1 MIKKNFIIA
10 LRSLMNNK
18 KYALINIFGLAI
30 GLTCFVLITIWVQDE
45 LSFDNFHEDADNVHI
60 VFRKQNK
67 KRIAATSKLLAPAIK
82 EEIPEVLEA
91 TCFMTLPESF
101 NPLFQYEE
109 KSFVEPIALAD
120 KEFFKVFTFPLLK
133 GDPLSAFAEP
143 NSVLITERISQK
155 YFGDGEAMGESLSIT
170 MLGQK
175 KLLKVSGVMENIPHN
190 SHIQSELI
198 LPIEFMNDFGV
209 EWDVWYNYSVQTYI
223 RTQNN
228 ISAAQLEEK
237 ILACK
242 QGHFPE
248 ENISYSLLPITKIHL
263 NTSNVEYFT
272 STGDIKYVY
281 IFSAIAVIILLIA
294 CMNYMN
300 LSNALSLKRSKEI
313 GIKKT
318 LGSKRG
324 QVMQQ
329 YFVETFILVFIALI
343 FSILLV
349 QICLPILNHLSVKSL
364 TVPYTSPQFIFTLLG
379 VVLATSLI
387 SGIYP
392 ALFVSGFQPIK
403 VLKGKFVS
411 SPRITNI
418 RKGLVVFQF
427 VLSILIII
435 STITISNQLKFIQS
449 TNLGY
454 DKEHI
459 ICAQIKGDISN
470 KYEAFKNEILQSGNV
485 LNVSRSGN
493 MEVNSMGSTEDVNW
507 PGKQEKFSS
516 WVLNVDDEFAKTYGI
531 QMNEGRFYSRDFA
544 TDLTNGFVIN
554 QTAANEMGFENPI
567 GQELTM
573 WGRKGTIIGVTN
585 DFHFNSLHNKI
596 EPLIFFIPEPENV
609 NSRLT
614 TLSMRIKPNSIPQS
628 IDYIEKTWKS
638 FFPNENFDYY
648 FIDDKLEANYLS
660 ETRMGTLFKYFSLLV
675 IFIACL
681 GLYGLTAFTIE
692 QKIKEIGIYKVM
704 GATIPDVMKMF
715 SKGYVFWIVTA
726 NIIAT
731 PIAYYAMYKW
741 LENFAYK
748 TTLSWWIF
756 ALAGL
761 LALGIALL
769 TVSWQSWRAATRNP
783 VEALRYE

>member
-10 LRSLMNNK
+10 LRSLMNHK

-30 GLTCFVLITIWVQDE
+30 GLACFILITIWVQDE
-45 LSFDNFHEDADNVHI
+45 LSYDNFHEDVDNVHI
-60 VFRKQNK
+60 VFRKVND
-67 KRIAATSKLLAPAIK
+67 KRIATSSKLLAPTIK
-82 EEIPEVLEA
+82 EELPEVLEA
-91 TCFMTLPESF
+91 TCFMEFPEVFDSHI
-101 NPLFQYEE
+101 QYEE
-109 KSFVEPIALAD
+109 KSFVEKIALAD
-120 KEFFKVFTFPLLK
+120 KHFFSVFTFPLLI
-133 GDPLSAFAEP
+133 GEPSTVFAEP
-143 NSVLITERISQK
+143 NSVLITERLSKK
-155 YFGDGEAMGESLSIT
+155 YFGEEEAMGKSISISI
-170 MLGQK
+170 LGQK
-175 KLLKVSGVMENIPHN
+175 KLIKVSGVLENIPHN

-198 LPIEFMNDFGV
+198 LPIEFMNLLGLNW
-209 EWDVWYNYSVQTYI
+209 EGWNNRAPRTYI
-223 RTQNN
+223 RALKNTS
-228 ISAAQLEEK
+228 IAQLEEK

-242 QGHFPE
+242 HGHFPE
-248 ENISYSLLPITKIHL
+248 ENISYSVLPITKIHL
-263 NTSNVEYFT
+263 NTSNIQYFT

-281 IFSAIAVIILLIA
+281 IFSAIAAIILLIA

-318 LGSKRG
+318 LGSRRG
-324 QVMQQ
+324 QVIQQ
-329 YFVETFILVFIALI
+329 YFGETFMLVFIALF

-349 QICLPILNHLSVKSL
+349 QICLPVLNYLSAKTL

-379 VVLATSLI
+379 IVLATSLI

-392 ALFVSGFQPIK
+392 ALFVSGFQPIQ

-411 SPRITNI
+411 SPQSTNI

-435 STITISNQLKFIQS
+435 GTITISNQLKFIQS

-459 ICAQIKGDISN
+459 VCAQIKGDISN
-470 KYEAFKNEILQSGNV
+470 KYEAFKNEILQSGDV
-485 LNVSRSGN
+485 LNVSRSSN
-493 MEVNSMGSTEDVNW
+493 MEENGLSSTEGVNW
-507 PGKQEKFSS
+507 PGKQEIFKT
-516 WVLNVDDEFAKTYGI
+516 WVLYVDNEFAKTYGI
-531 QMNEGRFYSRDFA
+531 KMNDGRFYSREFA
-544 TDLTNGFVIN
+544 SDITNGFVIN

-567 GQELTM
+567 GQELTVY
-573 WGRKGTIIGVTN
+573 GRKGTIIGVTN
-585 DFHFNSLHNKI
+585 DFHFSSLHNKI
-596 EPLIFFIPEPENV
+596 EPLIFFVPKPKKVTRNCPA
-609 NSRLT
+609 
-614 TLSMRIKPNSIPQS
+614 LSMRIQPNSMHQS
-628 IDYIEKTWKS
+628 LEYIEKTWKS
-638 FFPNENFDYY
+638 YFPNENFNYY
-648 FIDDKLEANYLS
+648 FIDDKLKANYLAES
-660 ETRMGTLFKYFSLLV
+660 RMGTLLKYFSFLV

-692 QKIKEIGIYKVM
+692 QKSKEIGLYKVM
-704 GATIPDVMKMF
+704 GATISDVMLLF
-715 SKGYVFWIVTA
+715 SKGYIFWIITA
-726 NIIAT
+726 TIIAT
-731 PIAYYAMYKW
+731 PIAWFAMNKW

-756 ALAGL
+756 ALAGV

>member
-60 VFRKQNK
+60 VFREQNK

-82 EEIPEVLEA
+82 EEIPEILEA
-91 TCFMTLPESF
+91 TCFKALPESF
-101 NPLFQYEE
+101 SSIFQYEE

-133 GDPLSAFAEP
+133 GDPSSVFAEP

-155 YFGDGEAMGESLSIT
+155 YFGDEEAMGKSLSIT
-170 MLGQK
+170 IRGQK

-198 LPIEFMNDFGV
+198 LPIEFMNNFGV
-209 EWDVWYNYSVQTYI
+209 EWDVWYNYAVHTYI

-228 ISAAQLEEK
+228 VSAAKFEEK
-237 ILACK
+237 ILACN

-248 ENISYSLLPITKIHL
+248 ENLSYSILPITKIHL

-318 LGSKRG
+318 LGSRRG
-324 QVMQQ
+324 QIIQQ
-329 YFVETFILVFIALI
+329 YFGETFILVVIALI
-343 FSILLV
+343 FSILMV
-349 QICLPILNHLSVKSL
+349 QICLPILNHLSAKSL
-364 TVPYTSPQFIFTLLG
+364 TVSYTSPQFIFTLLG
-379 VVLATSLI
+379 IVLATSLI

-392 ALFVSGFQPIK
+392 AIFVSGFQPIK

-411 SPRITNI
+411 SPRSINI

-435 STITISNQLKFIQS
+435 GTITISNQLKFIQS

-454 DKEHI
+454 DKEHV

-470 KYEAFKNEILQSGNV
+470 KYEAFKNETLLSGNV

-493 MEVNSMGSTEDVNW
+493 MEVNSMSNTEYIDW
-507 PGKQEKFSS
+507 PGKQEKFST

-531 QMNEGRFYSRDFA
+531 QMKEGRFYSRDFA
-544 TDLTNGFVIN
+544 ADLTNGFVIN
-554 QTAANEMGFENPI
+554 QTAAKEMGFKNPI

-573 WGRKGTIIGVTN
+573 WGRKGTIIGVTS
-585 DFHFNSLHNKI
+585 DFHFSSLHNKI
-596 EPLIFFIPEPENV
+596 EPLIFFVPEPKNV
-609 NSRLT
+609 NSSCT
-614 TLSMRIKPNSIPQS
+614 ALSMRIKPNSIPQS
-628 IDYIEKTWKS
+628 LDYIEKTWKS

-648 FIDDKLEANYLS
+648 FIDNKLKANYLS

-704 GATIPDVMKMF
+704 GATIPDVMMLF
-715 SKGYVFWIVTA
+715 SKGYVFWILTA

-731 PIAYYAMYKW
+731 PIAYYAMNKW
-741 LENFAYK
+741 LESFAYK
-748 TTLSWWIF
+748 TELSWLIF